1 MYHFVASENLV
12 WGCICLHPGN
22 ALGIVCGIVPDC
34 RHVRHAQAPDRTG
47 VAGHA
52 SACTSHQPRHR
63 GVVEVGRAILPRY
76 HHSAAAPRNI
86 LRKVIRADSHLS
98 TNRVISYNLAYECKP
113 PKKRSTPI
121 KQKVTVIRLN
131 AAHQANFLPL
141 FGFDEKVSLVLMCR
155 YAA

>member
-1 MYHFVASENLV
+1 MLRRMVVHLREQS
-12 WGCICLHPGN
+12 GM
-22 ALGIVCGIVPDC
+22 
-34 RHVRHAQAPDRTG
+34 G
-47 VAGHA
+47 VKP
-52 SACTSHQPRHR
+52 Q
-63 GVVEVGRAILPRY
+63 
-76 HHSAAAPRNI
+76 
-86 LRKVIRADSHLS
+86 S

-141 FGFDEKVSLVLMCR
+141 FGFDEKVSLVLKCR